1 MGDSGAED
9 EARSS
14 DWRDAI
20 QGTNGLCR
28 QAAQGWRSPS
38 LVGRVPD
45 LLCQDGPPGW
55 HRTHHAG
62 PDQGYVEGYGGL
74 KLWTPG
80 FKRNLHGRSSSYGR
94 LSADVCWNS
103 DAQAC
108 TVCLGRDQRSTDA
121 LRLRDLRC
129 PTLY

>member
-1 MGDSGAED
+1 MGP
-9 EARSS
+9 S

-20 QGTNGLCR
+20 QGSTGLCH
-28 QAAQGWRSPS
+28 QAAEGWRSPAV
-38 LVGRVPD
+38 VGRVPD

-55 HRTHHAG
+55 HCAHHAG

-80 FKRNLHGRSSSYGR
+80 FMRNLWRSSSYGR
-94 LSADVCWNS
+94 WSADVFGT

-108 TVCLGRDQRSTDA
+108 TVCLGKDQWSTDA
-121 LRLRDLRC
+121 LRLWDLRC
-129 PTLY
+129 LTLYRRA